1 MNRYDKASS
10 LVWLAASVAIMVG
23 SSAYSFGTWA
33 HPGPA
38 FLPLL
43 CGLSMAVFSLIIFI
57 QSLGKIRPEGEGAG
71 SFFTPLWPRLAVA
84 LTMLLAYTFLLEPLG
99 FIPMTFIFMFGV
111 LRWIGKIHWATALL
125 EAFIATA
132 ACYGLFD
139 RLLKVQMP
147 PGLWGSLF

>member
-10 LVWLAASVAIMVG
+10 LLWLAASVIITVG
-23 SSAYSFGTWA
+23 SSAYSFGSWS

-43 CGLSMAVFSLIIFI
+43 CGLSMVVFSLIIFI

-99 FIPMTFIFMFGV
+99 FILTTFIFMLGV
-111 LRWIGKIHWATALL
+111 LRWIGKIRWATALL
-125 EAFIATA
+125 VAFIATA
-132 ACYGLFD
+132 ASYGLFD

-147 PGLWGSLF
+147 PGFWGSLF